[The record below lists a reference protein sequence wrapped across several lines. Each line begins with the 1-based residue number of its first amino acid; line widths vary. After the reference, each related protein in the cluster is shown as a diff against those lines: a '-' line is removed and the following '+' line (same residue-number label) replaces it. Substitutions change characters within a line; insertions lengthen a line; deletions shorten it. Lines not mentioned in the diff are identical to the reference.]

1 MQSNPSQNSPSRS
14 LNPQGAK
21 IVPAVT
27 VNPPPIEARDANKTR
42 LMFERTL
49 ERAAQ
54 SDTFSN
60 ERNTG
65 FSQRSIDDRPE
76 RDTRGGSDQS
86 SDQDDEQKDRLLDS
100 DSVITARTPL
110 LPVMAA
116 AFAPLVTGAVPLL
129 NPEQIAT
136 LQKMAA
142 AIAEVGKV
150 GVDAKMTVQFGQ
162 LNGVADGAVLGRD
175 ARGALTVHL
184 IGAAPHMTPA
194 SAQQLRDDLM
204 QRLLKRKLNVSTVD
218 FLDPETL
225 TEGAVNR
232 KGAKG

>member
-14 LNPQGAK
+14 LSPQGTK
-21 IVPAVT
+21 IVPAMSI
-27 VNPPPIEARDANKTR
+27 NPPPVEARDANKTR

-54 SDTFSN
+54 SDSFSS
-60 ERNTG
+60 ERSSG
-65 FSQRSIDDRPE
+65 LAERRIDDPPE

-86 SDQDDEQKDRLLDS
+86 SERDDEQKDRPLGS
-100 DSVITARTPL
+100 DSATNARAPL
-110 LPVMAA
+110 LPVMAV
-116 AFAPLVTGAVPLL
+116 AFTPLVTAAVPLL
-129 NPEQIAT
+129 NQEQIAT

-142 AIAEVGKV
+142 AIAEVGKA
-150 GVDAKMTVQFGQ
+150 GIDAKMTVQFGQ
-162 LNGVADGAVLGRD
+162 LNGVADAAVLGRD

-184 IGAAPHMTPA
+184 IGAAPHMTVA
-194 SAQQLRDDLM
+194 NALQLRDDLM
-204 QRLLKRKLNVSTVD
+204 QRLIKRKLNVSTVD
-218 FLDPETL
+218 FLEPETL

>member
-1 MQSNPSQNSPSRS
+1 MQSNPSQNSATRS
-14 LNPQGAK
+14 LNPQKPNVAPM
-21 IVPAVT
+21 VA
-27 VNPPPIEARDANKTR
+27 VNPPPVEARDANKTR

-54 SDTFSN
+54 SDSFSS
-60 ERNTG
+60 ERSSG
-65 FSQRSIDDRPE
+65 LSERRIDDRPE

-86 SDQDDEQKDRLLDS
+86 NEQDDEQKDRPLGS
-100 DSVITARTPL
+100 DSAINARAPL

-116 AFAPLVTGAVPLL
+116 AFTPLVTAPVPLL
-129 NPEQIAT
+129 NQEQIAT

-142 AIAEVGKV
+142 AIAEVGKA
-150 GVDAKMTVQFGQ
+150 GVDAKMTIQFGQ

-194 SAQQLRDDLM
+194 NAQQLRDDLM

-218 FLDPETL
+218 FLKPETL
-225 TEGAVNR
+225 TDDAVNR

>member
-14 LNPQGAK
+14 LNPQATK
-21 IVPAVT
+21 NAPAMP
-27 VNPPPIEARDANKTR
+27 VNPPPVEARNANKTR
-42 LMFERTL
+42 LMFERVL
-49 ERAAQ
+49 ERAGQ
-54 SDTFSN
+54 SDTFSS
-60 ERNTG
+60 ERSSG
-65 FSQRSIDDRPE
+65 FAERRIDDRPE
-76 RDTRGGSDQS
+76 RDTRGGNDQS
-86 SDQDDEQKDRLLDS
+86 SDQDDEQKDRPLGS
-100 DSVITARTPL
+100 DSAINARAPL
-110 LPVMAA
+110 LPLMAA
-116 AFAPLVTGAVPLL
+116 AFTPLVTGAVPLL

-184 IGAAPHMTPA
+184 IGATPHMTAA

-204 QRLLKRKLNVSTVD
+204 HRLLKRKLNVSTVD

-232 KGAKG
+232 KSAKG

>member
-14 LNPQGAK
+14 LNPPTTKNA
-21 IVPAVT
+21 PAMP
-27 VNPPPIEARDANKTR
+27 VNPPLVDARNANKTR
-42 LMFERTL
+42 LMFERVL

-54 SDTFSN
+54 SDTFSS
-60 ERNTG
+60 ERNSG

-76 RDTRGGSDQS
+76 RDTHGGSDQS
-86 SDQDDEQKDRLLDS
+86 SDQDDEQKDRPLGS
-100 DSVITARTPL
+100 DSAINARAPL
-110 LPVMAA
+110 LPAMTA
-116 AFAPLVTGAVPLL
+116 AFTPLVTGAVPLL
-129 NPEQIAT
+129 NSEQIAT

-162 LNGVADGAVLGRD
+162 LNCVADGAVLGRD

-184 IGAAPHMTPA
+184 IGAAPHMTAA

-204 QRLLKRKLNVSTVD
+204 HRLLKRKLNVSTVD
-218 FLDPETL
+218 FLEPETL
-225 TEGAVNR
+225 TDYAVSR
-232 KGAKG
+232 KDKKG

>member
-14 LNPQGAK
+14 LNPQGTK
-21 IVPAVT
+21 IVPAAP
-27 VNPPPIEARDANKTR
+27 VNPPPVEARDANKTR

-49 ERAAQ
+49 ERTAQ
-54 SDTFSN
+54 SDSFSS
-60 ERNTG
+60 ERSAG
-65 FSQRSIDDRPE
+65 FSERRLDDRPE

-86 SDQDDEQKDRLLDS
+86 SEQDEEQKDRPLSS
-100 DSVITARTPL
+100 DSAINARPL
-110 LPVMAA
+110 LMPMMAA
-116 AFAPLVTGAVPLL
+116 AFAPLVTAAIPLL
-129 NPEQIAT
+129 NQEQIAT

-142 AIAEVGKV
+142 AIAEVTKT
-150 GVDAKMTVQFGQ
+150 GVDAKMTIQFGQ

-184 IGAAPHMTPA
+184 IGAAPHITPA
-194 SAQQLRDDLM
+194 NAQLLRDDLM

-218 FLDPETL
+218 FLEPETL
-225 TEGAVNR
+225 TDDAVNR

>member
-1 MQSNPSQNSPSRS
+1 MQSNPTQNTSPRSVSSQSTK
-14 LNPQGAK
+14 LM
-21 IVPAVT
+21 PAIP
-27 VNPPPIEARDANKTR
+27 VNPPPVEARDANKPR

-54 SDTFSN
+54 SEAFSS
-60 ERNTG
+60 ERSSG
-65 FSQRSIDDRPE
+65 FSQRSIEDRPE

-86 SDQDDEQKDRLLDS
+86 SEQDEDQKDRPLGS
-100 DSVITARTPL
+100 DIAINARAPL
-110 LPVMAA
+110 LPMMAA
-116 AFAPLVTGAVPLL
+116 AFAPLVTAAMPLL

-142 AIAEVGKV
+142 AIAEVGKT
-150 GVDAKMTVQFGQ
+150 GVDAKMTIQFGQ

-184 IGAAPHMTPA
+184 IGAPPHMTPA
-194 SAQQLRDDLM
+194 NAQQLRDDLM

-218 FLDPETL
+218 FLEPETL
-225 TEGAVNR
+225 TENAVNR
-232 KGAKG
+232 KDAKG